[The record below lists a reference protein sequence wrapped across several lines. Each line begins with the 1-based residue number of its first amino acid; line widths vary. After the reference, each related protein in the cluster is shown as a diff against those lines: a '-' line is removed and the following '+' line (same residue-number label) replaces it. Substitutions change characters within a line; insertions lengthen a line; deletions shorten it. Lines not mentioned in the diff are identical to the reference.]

1 MILPSEA
8 FKLEHSF
15 VFSKLLLVLF
25 SNTLS
30 LFFTFKLTTLLFD
43 FLLTKICLVL
53 RY

>member
-15 VFSKLLLVLF
+15 VFSKLLLVYFLICF
-25 SNTLS
+25 H
-30 LFFTFKLTTLLFD
+30 FFLFKLTNLLFD
-43 FLLTKICLVL
+43 FLLTKICLDF